1 MAERCRERP
10 PDRRRS
16 FLSRIDFRDT
26 HYHVRCGLYP
36 DGRLCEV
43 FAYGDKA
50 GSDRRREIDDACVIV
65 SLAVQWGAD
74 INDIALSMGR
84 DGDYTPASALGAV
97 IDCAARAMRKA
108 D

>member
-10 PDRRRS
+10 TDRRRS
-16 FLSRIDFRDT
+16 FLDRIDYNGT
-26 HYHVRCGLYP
+26 HYHVRCGLYD

-43 FAYGDKA
+43 FAYGAKV
-50 GSDRRREIDDACVIV
+50 GSDRRREIDDACVVV
-65 SLAVQWGAD
+65 SLALQWGAD
-74 INDIALSMGR
+74 INDISASMGR
-84 DGDYTPASALGAV
+84 DGGNAPASALGAV